1 MKRSFFFGAISLVIL
16 VACVLLLREC
26 LLDIG
31 LPDGMWLENLAQ
43 ELRGREVTAAEAVA
57 AFCRELMDYGPT

>member
-16 VACVLLLREC
+16 VACVLLREC

-57 AFCRELMDYGPT
+57 AFCRELMAYGPT

>member
-1 MKRSFFFGAISLVIL
+1 MKRSFFFGAISLEIL
-16 VACVLLLREC
+16 VACVLLREC

-57 AFCRELMDYGPT
+57 AFCRELMAYGPT